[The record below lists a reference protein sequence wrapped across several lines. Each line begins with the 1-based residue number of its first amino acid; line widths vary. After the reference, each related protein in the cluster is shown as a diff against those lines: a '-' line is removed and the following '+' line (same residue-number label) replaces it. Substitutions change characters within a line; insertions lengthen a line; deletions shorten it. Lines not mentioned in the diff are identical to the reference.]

1 MPVRSASGCRGTQIA
16 EHLPAPTGQDA
27 RSGGPAAACLSVRH
41 RVVLSAWPLL
51 RGAVGELIVLIRLN
65 NTCNEKNSRC
75 SIPGVPNRKETL
87 LDAAIVV
94 LGERGMRALTHR
106 AVDAEA
112 GVAAGSTSN
121 YFPTR
126 ESLLEAIVD
135 RVSAMERGRFDEM
148 ATEVC
153 PVTPAE
159 LGRSVAGWVREATGA
174 RRALTLSR
182 YAILVE
188 AGHNAKIRRQLA
200 ETGSRVNAWFANWL
214 RLIGSVDT
222 DRDVHVLGNYITGLM
237 LHQLAMP
244 DPAFDPAD
252 KITALLESLVQPAG
266 TPRTELRTR
275 QRD

>member
-1 MPVRSASGCRGTQIA
+1 M
-16 EHLPAPTGQDA
+16 
-27 RSGGPAAACLSVRH
+27 
-41 RVVLSAWPLL
+41 
-51 RGAVGELIVLIRLN
+51 
-65 NTCNEKNSRC
+65 
-75 SIPGVPNRKETL
+75 PNRKETL
-87 LDAAIVV
+87 LDAAVVV

-112 GVAAGSTSN
+112 GVAAGSTAN